1 MVLQETFSTSLRI
14 DLAEAISSHVIRD
27 IDSAFDECG
36 VGSTMMITSP
46 GGPNIDWNEDEHLAW
61 QH

>member
-14 DLAEAISSHVIRD
+14 DLAEAIGSHVIRD

-36 VGSTMMITSP
+36 VGSMMITSP
-46 GGPNIDWNEDEHLAW
+46 GGPNIDWNEDGHLA
-61 QH
+61 